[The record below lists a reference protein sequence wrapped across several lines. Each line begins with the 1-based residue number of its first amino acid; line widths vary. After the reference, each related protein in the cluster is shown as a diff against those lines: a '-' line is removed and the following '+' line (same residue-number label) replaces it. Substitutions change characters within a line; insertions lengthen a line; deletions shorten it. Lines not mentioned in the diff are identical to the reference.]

1 MTASRIPWDDV
12 PGDYPYLVER
22 GLLNEILNEV
32 SGERAWDLA
41 SQITRF
47 DRVRGGGKGSGF
59 NECVEWLA
67 NYLIGLGAE
76 GVKIHNFKADGVQ
89 KYFQWTSLLGWRV
102 TEAELWVGDSSK
114 ELITRYTDQPTSLMH
129 YSKGCNL
136 DSELVYVG
144 KGKTEK
150 DYAGKDVKGKIVFAS
165 GGDGYKVHREA
176 VLKREAAGVVV
187 GPSDRGDR
195 LKYPDLIE
203 VYRLSPTGEELDRV
217 GFGFSISK
225 RMERELLKKV
235 ESGKPVLAHV
245 KIDAEIIPGDMP
257 TLEAL
262 LVGSEFPQ
270 QEIVVMGHLD
280 HYKPGGNDNASGT
293 AGMVEIL
300 RNIRS
305 LVERGAIKKP
315 KRTIRFLWVPELHG
329 TIAYLWENRDIGK
342 RAIAG
347 MNLDM
352 IGENAA
358 DCEATFNLTTSPYS
372 TPGYIN
378 DVMIN
383 LIPWLEEDGFFSPKG
398 SRLRF
403 NYRTRPFSGGSDH
416 YMFCDPT
423 FNIPTLMLG
432 HRNVFHHTNMDTM
445 ETCDPTELKR
455 IIGLAEATI
464 IFLANISDDDA
475 VKLSGEVCYKALVR
489 MADRTRRSVL
499 LLNQVATDPD
509 RRGSLTELYHNL
521 REYPRLQ
528 AECEALNILE
538 VKELCGEL
546 VSKSFV
552 TNLSKIPMERAKI
565 ETSNIENTYQQ
576 QAEMYNPSAIDEE
589 RAALYEK
596 ATSVKPKRL
605 FEGPLNS
612 DYDRQRY
619 IWDEIRERNGND
631 RADWYDKHE
640 GLSGGSK
647 ESKVSE
653 ICNFMNGERTLL
665 DIRHLVSLEYDET
678 DIEFVLHLYEDLAN
692 LGLVSN

>member
-1 MTASRIPWDDV
+1 VDREI
-12 PGDYPYLVER
+12 
-22 GLLNEILNEV
+22 LNEILNEV
-32 SGERAWDLA
+32 SGERTWDLA

-47 DRVRGGGKGSGF
+47 DRVRGGGKGSGL

-67 NYLIGLGAE
+67 NYLRELGAE
-76 GVKIHNFKADGVQ
+76 EVKIHNFKADGVQ
-89 KYFQWTSLLGWRV
+89 KYFQWTSLPGWRV
-102 TEAELWVGDSSK
+102 NEAELWVGDSRN
-114 ELITRYTDQPTSLMH
+114 ELLTRYTDQPTSLMH

-150 DYAGKDVKGKIVFAS
+150 DYAGRDVKGKIVFAC

-176 VLKREAAGVVV
+176 VLKRGAAGVVV

-203 VYRLSPTGEELDRV
+203 VYRLSPTGDELDKV

-225 RMERELLKKV
+225 RMEGELLKKF
-235 ESGKPVLAHV
+235 ESGKPVLTHV

-262 LVGSEFPQ
+262 IVGSEFQQ

-280 HYKPGGNDNASGT
+280 HYKPGANDNASGT

-352 IGENAA
+352 IGENTA
-358 DCEATFNLTTSPYS
+358 DCEATFNLTCSPYS

-378 DVMIN
+378 DVMTN
-383 LIPWLEEDGFFSPKG
+383 LIPWLDEDGFFSPKG

-403 NYRTRPFSGGSDH
+403 NHRIRPYSGGSDH

-445 ETCDPTELKR
+445 KTCDPTELKR

-464 IFLANISDDDA
+464 IFLANTSDDDA
-475 VKLSGEVCYKALVR
+475 VKISGEVCYKALVR

-499 LLNQVATDPD
+499 LINQVASDPA

-521 REYPRLQ
+521 REYPGLQ

-538 VKELCGEL
+538 IKELCGK
-546 VSKSFV
+546 VISKSLI
-552 TNLSKIPMERAKI
+552 TNLSQTPIERAKI
-565 ETSNIENTYQQ
+565 ETSSIENTYNQY
-576 QAEMYNPSAIDEE
+576 AEMYDQSPIDKE
-589 RAALYEK
+589 RAALYGK
-596 ATSVKPKRL
+596 AASIKPKRL

-619 IWDEIRERNGND
+619 IWDEIRERIGNE
-631 RADWYDKHE
+631 RADWYEKHE
-640 GLSGGSK
+640 SLSGGSK

-653 ICNFMNGERTLL
+653 ICNLMNGERTLL